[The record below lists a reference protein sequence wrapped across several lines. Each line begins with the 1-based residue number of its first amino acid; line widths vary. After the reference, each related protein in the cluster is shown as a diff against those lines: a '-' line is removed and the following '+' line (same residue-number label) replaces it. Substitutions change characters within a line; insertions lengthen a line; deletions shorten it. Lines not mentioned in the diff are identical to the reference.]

1 MCNSVIHTKCFK
13 QSEFEITENN
23 YYCKTC
29 KLEIIKKYN
38 PFKLI
43 SDEDESNEFDENIAK
58 RSQILENC
66 KSYSAKDYN
75 QISKDVSNS
84 STSMLFLNIDGN
96 KSNFNSLLAE
106 LERYNEKF
114 SIIGI
119 AETNVCPDVSSVYQ
133 MPGYNSYYQNTQE
146 GKSKGTGVAL
156 YIHNSLSATIHDKA
170 SLTTPNLETLFV
182 TIPHESN
189 PITVGVLYRPPSGNV
204 NDSLTEL
211 SNVFDVLP
219 KKNVYLMGDF
229 NINLHNTCKTVTD
242 FEEITLSAGYTPLIS
257 LYTHEKTGCRESCI
271 DNILTN
277 EIESVLLSG
286 TIKDKLLH
294 HLPIFQIIDW
304 KITSKDKVKTIQYY
318 DYCNSNIEN
327 FVSSLDMELKDNP
340 PPEFSSFDKKF
351 REIMDKTCK
360 LDKPKCSKRTAMN
373 NPWITGGIIAAIETK
388 HYLYAT
394 WKKASRKKCVN
405 KSRDADRSCCSCY
418 YCEQTCIT
426 YGKYK
431 EYRKQLKDII
441 GAAKSKYYGNKFSEH
456 QGNSKKTWELINSI
470 RGKQKRQIKPLFV
483 IDNKKISNRRI
494 IANEFNKYFVSL
506 ASNLNENY
514 NTLGE
519 IGVSNIPDFSDYL
532 PTSCTSSIYLHDCE
546 PEELAKIINEFQT
559 GKSSD
564 IPILLIKKSS
574 QIICP
579 LLAKYYNHCMQGG
592 MFPNELK
599 TGKISPIYKKE
610 NEQLLENYRPVS
622 TLAVFGKIFE
632 KIIYSRL
639 YSYLTAQGILH
650 ENQFGFRKRHSTNHA
665 LNYSVNH
672 VENALNEK
680 KHVLGI
686 FIDLSKAF
694 DTIDHQKLLFKL
706 NNYGI
711 RGNTLSLIKSYLSNR
726 HQYTT
731 VLGQESDKLPV
742 IFGVPQGS
750 VLGPLLFLLYINDI
764 SNSSNLGKFVLFADD
779 TNIFVI
785 ADTKQAVYDKA
796 NVILSQVYNYMKCN
810 LLHINL
816 KKCCYIYFNKT
827 KRSKPEQNG
836 SVDGL
841 TLMLNGTKINQ
852 VTEAKFLGVTIDDKL
867 SWAPHIKNL
876 NTKLQSCCGRI
887 YTISQLIPESLYK
900 QIYHTLFESHL
911 SYGVSVWGGVGN
923 NKLNPLFLAQKKC
936 IRIIFGDTEAYL
948 EKFRTCARTR
958 EYGSQKLGAEFY
970 EREHSKP
977 LFVTHGLLC
986 IQNLY
991 RYHCILETYKILKY
1005 RQPISMYSLFTRS
1018 RRKED
1023 LLITPSLSNNF
1034 NCQSCRLWNKY
1045 RQVCDVSDMITDTTI
1060 CTFKSGLKRSLLD
1073 AQGRYDSVEFNEYN
1087 FNEF

>member
-1 MCNSVIHTKCFK
+1 M
-13 QSEFEITENN
+13 
-23 YYCKTC
+23 
-29 KLEIIKKYN
+29 
-38 PFKLI
+38 
-43 SDEDESNEFDENIAK
+43 
-58 RSQILENC
+58 
-66 KSYSAKDYN
+66 
-75 QISKDVSNS
+75 
-84 STSMLFLNIDGN
+84 
-96 KSNFNSLLAE
+96 
-106 LERYNEKF
+106 
-114 SIIGI
+114 
-119 AETNVCPDVSSVYQ
+119 
-133 MPGYNSYYQNTQE
+133 
-146 GKSKGTGVAL
+146 
-156 YIHNSLSATIHDKA
+156 
-170 SLTTPNLETLFV
+170 
-182 TIPHESN
+182 
-189 PITVGVLYRPPSGNV
+189 
-204 NDSLTEL
+204 
-211 SNVFDVLP
+211 
-219 KKNVYLMGDF
+219 
-229 NINLHNTCKTVTD
+229 
-242 FEEITLSAGYTPLIS
+242 IS
-257 LYTHEKTGCRESCI
+257 LYTHEKPGCRESCI

-304 KITSKDKVKTIQYY
+304 KITSKDKCKTIQYY

-327 FVSSLDMELKDNP
+327 FVNSLETEFKNNP
-340 PPEFSSFDKKF
+340 PLEFSSFDTKF

-388 HYLYAT
+388 HNLYAT
-394 WKKASRKKCVN
+394 WKKASRKKCKN
-405 KSRDADRSCCSCY
+405 KSRDTDRSCCTCY
-418 YCEQTCIT
+418 YCEQIRTT

-431 EYRKQLKDII
+431 DYRKHLKDVI

-514 NTLGE
+514 NALGE
-519 IGVSNIPDFSDYL
+519 VGVSNIPDFSDYL
-532 PTSCTSSIYLHDCE
+532 PTSCTSSIYMYDCE

-564 IPILLIKKSS
+564 IPIRLIKKSS
-574 QIICP
+574 PIICP
-579 LLAKYYNHCMQGG
+579 LLAKYFNHCMQGG

-711 RGNTLSLIKSYLSNR
+711 RGNALSLIKSYLSNR
-726 HQYTT
+726 YQFTT
-731 VLGQESDKLPV
+731 VLGEESDKLPV

-764 SNSSNLGKFVLFADD
+764 SNSSNLGNFVLFADD

-827 KRSKPEQNG
+827 KRNKPEQNG
-836 SVDGL
+836 IVDRPM
-841 TLMLNGTKINQ
+841 LMLNGIKINQ

-876 NTKLQSCCGRI
+876 NTKLRSCCGRI
-887 YTISQLIPESLYK
+887 YTISQLIPENLYK

-911 SYGVSVWGGVGN
+911 SYGISVWGGVGA

-958 EYGSQKLGAEFY
+958 EYGSQKLGVEFY

-1005 RQPISMYSLFTRS
+1005 RQPISMYS
-1018 RRKED
+1018 
-1023 LLITPSLSNNF
+1023 I
-1034 NCQSCRLWNKY
+1034 
-1045 RQVCDVSDMITDTTI
+1045 VI
-1060 CTFKSGLKRSLLD
+1060 
-1073 AQGRYDSVEFNEYN
+1073 
-1087 FNEF
+1087 